1 MNNPLEAVTQAVNSL
16 VTALKLPDESA
27 KANEVLGEMSFPQFS
42 RLLPYRDYNQESG
55 LFMNDTTMGFMLEA
69 IPINGANE
77 SIVEA
82 LDHMLR
88 TKLPR
93 GIPLCIHLMSSQ
105 LVGDRIEY
113 GLREF
118 SWSGEQ
124 AERFNA
130 ITRAYYMK
138 AAATQFPLPEGMNL
152 PLTLR
157 HYRVFISYC
166 SPSKKKSRADILEME
181 NLVKII
187 RASLQGASITTQT
200 VDAQAFIDIVGE
212 MINHNP
218 DSLYPKRRQLD
229 PYSDLNYQCV
239 EDSFDLKVRAD
250 YLTLGLRENGR
261 NSTARILNFHLARN
275 PEIAFLWNVAD
286 NYSNLLNPELS
297 ISCPFILTLTLVVE
311 DQVKTHSEAN
321 LKYMDLEKKSK
332 TSYAK
337 WFPSVEK
344 EAKEWGELRQRL
356 GSGQS
361 SVVSY
366 FLNITAFCKDNNETA
381 LEVEQDILNSFR
393 KNGFELISPR
403 FNHMRNF
410 LTCLPFMAGKGLFKQ
425 LKEAGVVQR
434 AESFN
439 VANLMPL
446 VADNPL
452 TPAGLLAPTY
462 RNQLA
467 FIDIFFRGMNNTNY
481 NMAVCGTSGAGKTGL
496 IQPLIRSVLDS
507 GGFAV
512 VFDMGDGYKSLCE
525 NMGGVYLDGETL
537 RFNPFANML
546 GGDKRLIDAHNQAV
560 DFAVRQ
566 VEALAS
572 TRVMTDGQSET
583 VLTGNLVMALFN
595 HDTSRDQEPQL
606 HTHTVV
612 ANVTQHNGEWKTLSS
627 DKVGKTG
634 FIENVYANQIAFGRL
649 YREKLKEQVEALG
662 YETEVVGKHGMW
674 EMPGVPVE
682 AFSGRSQA
690 IREAVGEDASLKS
703 RDVAALDTR
712 KSKQHVD
719 PEVRMAEW
727 MQTLK
732 DTGFDIRAYRDAAD
746 QRAETRTQA
755 PGAVS
760 QEGPDVQQAVTQA
773 IAGLSER
780 KVQFTYTDVLART
793 VGILPPENG
802 VIERARAGIDE
813 AISREQ
819 LIPLDREKGLFTS
832 GIHVL
837 DELSVRAL
845 SRDIMKQN
853 RVTVHPEKSVPR
865 TAGYSD
871 AVSVL
876 AQDRPSLAIVSGQ
889 GGAAGQRERVAEL
902 VMMAREQGREVQI
915 IAADRRSQMNLKQ
928 DERLS
933 GELITGRRQLQEGM
947 TFTPG
952 STVIVDQGEKLSLKE
967 TLTLLDGAARHNV
980 QVLITDSGQR
990 TGTGSA
996 LMAMKDAGVNTYR
1009 WQGGEQRPA
1018 TIISEPDR
1026 NVRYARLAGDFAAS
1040 VKAGE
1045 ESVAQVSGVREQAIL
1060 TQAIRSELKTQ
1071 GVLGHPE
1078 VTMTALSPVW
1088 LDSRSRYLRDMYR
1101 PGMVMEQWN
1110 PETRSHD
1117 RYVIDRVTA
1126 QSHSLTLRDAQGET
1140 QVVRISSLD
1149 SSWSLFRPEKMPVA
1163 DGERLRVTGKI
1174 PGLRVSGGDRLQV
1187 TSVSEDAMTVVV
1199 PGRAEPASL
1208 PVADSP
1214 FTALKLENG
1223 WVETP
1228 GHSVSDSAKVFASVT
1243 QMAMD
1248 NATLNGLAR
1257 SGRDVR
1263 LYSSLDETRTA
1274 EKLAR
1279 HPSFTVVSEQIK
1291 VRAGETLLETAISL
1305 QKAGL
1310 HTPAQQAIHLA
1321 LPVLESKNLAFS
1333 MVDLLTEAKSF
1344 AAEGTSFTELGGEI
1358 NAQIKRGD
1366 LLYVDVAKGY
1376 GTGLLV
1382 SRASY
1387 EAEKSILRHILEG
1400 KEAVTPLM
1408 ERVPGELMEK
1418 LTSGQRA
1425 ATRMILETSDRFTV
1439 VQGYAGVGKTTQ
1451 FRAVMSA
1458 VNMLP
1463 ESERPRVVGLGPT
1476 HRAVGEMRSAGVD
1489 AQTLASFLH
1498 DTQLQQRSGET
1509 PDFSNTL
1516 FLLDESSMVGNTD
1529 MARAYALIAAG
1540 GGRAVAS
1547 GDTDQLQA
1555 IAPGQPFRLQQTR
1568 SAADVAIMKEIVRQT
1583 PELREAVYSLINRD
1597 VERALSGLES
1607 VKPSQVPRL
1616 EGAWAPEHSVTEF
1629 SHSQE
1634 AKLAEAQQKA
1644 MLKGEAFPDVP
1655 MTLYEAIVRDYTGRT
1670 PEAREQT
1677 LIVTHLNEDRRV
1689 LNSMIHD
1696 AREKAGELG
1705 KEQVMVPV
1713 LNTANIRD
1721 GELRRLSTWENNP
1734 DALALVDSVYH
1745 RIAGISKDDGLI
1757 TLEDAEGNTRLISPR
1772 EAVAEGVTLYTPD
1785 KIRVGTGDRMR
1796 FTKSDRERGYVANS
1810 VWTVTAVSGDSVTL
1824 SDGQQTRVIRPGQER
1839 AEQHIDL
1846 AYAITAHGAQG
1857 ASETFAIALEGT
1869 EGNRKLMAGFE
1880 SAYVALSRMKQHVQ
1894 VYTDNRQGW
1903 TDAINNAV
1911 QKGTAHD
1918 VLEPKPDREVMN
1930 AQRLFSTARELRDVA
1945 AGRAVLRQA
1954 GLAGGDSPARFIAP
1968 GRKYPQPYVALPAFD
1983 RNGKSAGI
1991 WLNPLT
1997 TDDGNGLRGFSGEG
2011 RVKGSGDAQFVAL
2024 QGSRNGESL
2033 LADNMQDGVR
2043 IARDNPDSGVV
2054 VRIAGEGRPWNPGA
2068 ITGGRVWGDIPDSS
2082 VQPGAGNGEPVTA
2095 EVLAQR
2101 QAEEAIRRETE
2112 RRADEIVRKMAENKP
2127 DLPDGKTEQ
2136 AVREIAGQERD
2147 RADITER
2154 EAALPES
2161 VLRES
2166 QREQEA
2172 VREVARENLLQERL
2186 QQIERDMVRD
2196 LQKEKTLGGD

>member
-1 MNNPLEAVTQAVNSL
+1 MMSIAQVRSAGSAGNYYTDKDNYYVLGSMGERWAGRGAEQLGLQGSVDKDVFTRLLEGR
-16 VTALKLPDESA
+16 LPDGADLSRMQDGSNRHRPGYDLTFSA
-27 KANEVLGEMSFPQFS
+27 P
-42 RLLPYRDYNQESG
+42 
-55 LFMNDTTMGFMLEA
+55 
-69 IPINGANE
+69 
-77 SIVEA
+77 
-82 LDHMLR
+82 
-88 TKLPR
+88 
-93 GIPLCIHLMSSQ
+93 
-105 LVGDRIEY
+105 
-113 GLREF
+113 
-118 SWSGEQ
+118 
-124 AERFNA
+124 
-130 ITRAYYMK
+130 
-138 AAATQFPLPEGMNL
+138 
-152 PLTLR
+152 
-157 HYRVFISYC
+157 
-166 SPSKKKSRADILEME
+166 KS
-181 NLVKII
+181 
-187 RASLQGASITTQT
+187 
-200 VDAQAFIDIVGE
+200 
-212 MINHNP
+212 
-218 DSLYPKRRQLD
+218 
-229 PYSDLNYQCV
+229 
-239 EDSFDLKVRAD
+239 
-250 YLTLGLRENGR
+250 
-261 NSTARILNFHLARN
+261 
-275 PEIAFLWNVAD
+275 
-286 NYSNLLNPELS
+286 
-297 ISCPFILTLTLVVE
+297 
-311 DQVKTHSEAN
+311 
-321 LKYMDLEKKSK
+321 
-332 TSYAK
+332 
-337 WFPSVEK
+337 
-344 EAKEWGELRQRL
+344 
-356 GSGQS
+356 
-361 SVVSY
+361 VS
-366 FLNITAFCKDNNETA
+366 
-381 LEVEQDILNSFR
+381 
-393 KNGFELISPR
+393 
-403 FNHMRNF
+403 M
-410 LTCLPFMAGKGLFKQ
+410 MA
-425 LKEAGVVQR
+425 
-434 AESFN
+434 
-439 VANLMPL
+439 
-446 VADNPL
+446 
-452 TPAGLLAPTY
+452 
-462 RNQLA
+462 
-467 FIDIFFRGMNNTNY
+467 
-481 NMAVCGTSGAGKTGL
+481 
-496 IQPLIRSVLDS
+496 
-507 GGFAV
+507 
-512 VFDMGDGYKSLCE
+512 
-525 NMGGVYLDGETL
+525 
-537 RFNPFANML
+537 ML

-606 HTHTVV
+606 HTHAVV

-682 AFSGRSQA
+682 AFSGRSQT

-719 PEVRMAEW
+719 PEIKMAEW

-732 DTGFDIRAYRDAAD
+732 ETGFDIRAYRDAAD
-746 QRAETRTQA
+746 QHADLRTLT
-755 PGAVS
+755 PGPAS
-760 QEGPDVQQAVTQA
+760 QDGPDVQQAVTQA

-915 IAADRRSQMNLKQ
+915 IAADRRSQMNMKQ

-933 GELITGRRQLQEGM
+933 GELITGRRQLLEGM
-947 TFTPG
+947 AFTPG

-1071 GVLGHPE
+1071 GVLGLPE

-1117 RYVIDRVTA
+1117 RYVIDRV
-1126 QSHSLTLRDAQGET
+1126 
-1140 QVVRISSLD
+1140 
-1149 SSWSLFRPEKMPVA
+1149 
-1163 DGERLRVTGKI
+1163 
-1174 PGLRVSGGDRLQV
+1174 
-1187 TSVSEDAMTVVV
+1187 
-1199 PGRAEPASL
+1199 
-1208 PVADSP
+1208 
-1214 FTALKLENG
+1214 
-1223 WVETP
+1223 
-1228 GHSVSDSAKVFASVT
+1228 
-1243 QMAMD
+1243 
-1248 NATLNGLAR
+1248 
-1257 SGRDVR
+1257 
-1263 LYSSLDETRTA
+1263 
-1274 EKLAR
+1274 
-1279 HPSFTVVSEQIK
+1279 
-1291 VRAGETLLETAISL
+1291 
-1305 QKAGL
+1305 
-1310 HTPAQQAIHLA
+1310 
-1321 LPVLESKNLAFS
+1321 
-1333 MVDLLTEAKSF
+1333 
-1344 AAEGTSFTELGGEI
+1344 
-1358 NAQIKRGD
+1358 
-1366 LLYVDVAKGY
+1366 
-1376 GTGLLV
+1376 
-1382 SRASY
+1382 
-1387 EAEKSILRHILEG
+1387 
-1400 KEAVTPLM
+1400 
-1408 ERVPGELMEK
+1408 
-1418 LTSGQRA
+1418 
-1425 ATRMILETSDRFTV
+1425 
-1439 VQGYAGVGKTTQ
+1439 
-1451 FRAVMSA
+1451 
-1458 VNMLP
+1458 
-1463 ESERPRVVGLGPT
+1463 
-1476 HRAVGEMRSAGVD
+1476 
-1489 AQTLASFLH
+1489 
-1498 DTQLQQRSGET
+1498 
-1509 PDFSNTL
+1509 
-1516 FLLDESSMVGNTD
+1516 
-1529 MARAYALIAAG
+1529 
-1540 GGRAVAS
+1540 
-1547 GDTDQLQA
+1547 QA

-1607 VKPSQVPRL
+1607 VKPSQVPRQ

-1696 AREKAGELG
+1696 VREKAGELG

-1713 LNTANIRD
+1713 LNTVNIRD
-1721 GELRRLSTWENNP
+1721 GELRRLSTWETHR
-1734 DALALVDSVYH
+1734 DALVLVDNVYH

-1757 TLEDAEGNTRLISPR
+1757 TLQDAEGNTRLISPR

-1785 KIRVGTGDRMR
+1785 TIRVGTGDRMR

-1824 SDGQQTRVIRPGQER
+1824 SDGQQTREIRPGQEQ

-1918 VLEPKPDREVMN
+1918 VFEPKPDREVMN
-1930 AQRLFSTARELRDVA
+1930 AERLFSTARELRDVA

-2068 ITGGRVWGDIPDSS
+2068 ITGGRVWGDIPDNS

-2147 RADITER
+2147 RAAITER
-2154 EAALPES
+2154 EAALPEG
-2161 VLRES
+2161 VLREP
-2166 QREQEA
+2166 QRVREA
-2172 VREVARENLLQERL
+2172 VREIARENLLQERL
-2186 QQIERDMVRD
+2186 QQMERDMVRD